1 MVSRAIRQSA
11 KESSIRLVSLDHLDH
26 AIPAEI
32 QRLNAL
38 KSATQ
43 SKYRFLV
50 QRRTMLLQA
59 INSTAVSS
67 EPMIEDDGT
76 SALCQLAQQLSEA
89 CAECDKLLETL
100 LRVTDQ
106 LAQMS
111 KLLDVHWASALTIA
125 LRKVRTLTLSF

>member
-11 KESSIRLVSLDHLDH
+11 RESSIRLVSLDHLDN

-32 QRLNAL
+32 ERLNAL
-38 KSATQ
+38 KSSTQ

-59 INSTAVSS
+59 INSSAVAS
-67 EPMIEDDGT
+67 EPMIQDDGT
-76 SALCQLAQQLSEA
+76 SILCQLAQQLSEA
-89 CAECDKLLETL
+89 CAECDKHLETL

-106 LAQMS
+106 LGQLA
-111 KLLDVHWASALTIA
+111 KLTDIHWASALTIA
-125 LRKVRTLTLSF
+125 LRKVRTLTFPF